1 MFCILLRR
9 IGTILIKLL
18 LLSLELGSSPQLP
31 PCDHDLVNIT
41 ALNLFSSH
49 SSSSS
54 TYPVFSLSSHLH
66 SLLLALVSVPILRRR
81 TSTHITGGM
90 ESAARSLL
98 HISTDCSAATTSHL
112 PSLPWYRPCIRRL
125 ESGLQKR
132 KVKKKNKQ
140 ML

>member
-18 LLSLELGSSPQLP
+18 LLSLELGSSPS
-31 PCDHDLVNIT
+31 CDHDLVNIT
-41 ALNLFSSH
+41 ALNLSSSH
-49 SSSSS
+49 SSSSFP
-54 TYPVFSLSSHLH
+54 TLTIIFLLSSHLH

-112 PSLPWYRPCIRRL
+112 SSLPWYRPCIRRL

-140 ML
+140 KL